1 MSVGHALDI
10 GAAAQLACL
19 LEVSA
24 PKPGNV
30 TPSSG
35 FDDATYEDFLASAAA
50 IAFPLGSA
58 ALRPVGATIYLAIEA
73 ARRCTT
79 ANTNLGMVLLL
90 APLARAGALL
100 MAEKQTDTIS
110 PTELRTRLTR
120 VLADTTVE
128 DARFTYAAI
137 RRAAPG
143 GLGSAPEQDVARD
156 PTVTLTEAMRLAAD
170 RDGIASEYA
179 SDFRATFEISAP
191 ALETAR
197 REGLDWND
205 AIVEAFLTL
214 LATFPDTHIARRAG
228 TAVAADVTR
237 RAKTALEKGAARTPA
252 GRAAVADLD
261 AALRGDRNLRNP
273 GTTADITAAAIF
285 VALLAGEWHTRTG
298 GADAARR

>member
-1 MSVGHALDI
+1 VSVGHTLDI

-30 TPSSG
+30 TPTSG

-58 ALRPVGATIYLAIEA
+58 ASRPVGATIHLAVEA
-73 ARRCTT
+73 TRRCTT

-90 APLARAGALL
+90 APLATAGALL
-100 MAEKQTDTIS
+100 IAENQTETIS

-128 DARFTYAAI
+128 DARSAYAAI
-137 RRAAPG
+137 RLAAPG

-156 PTVTLTEAMRLAAD
+156 PTVTLTEAMRLASEW
-170 RDGIASEYA
+170 DGIAREYA
-179 SDFRATFEISAP
+179 SGFRATFEISAP
-191 ALETAR
+191 ALQAAR

-237 RAKTALEKGAARTPA
+237 RAKHALEKGAARTTA
-252 GRAAVADLD
+252 GRAAVEELD

-285 VALLAGEWHTRTG
+285 VALLAGEWHSRTG